1 MYGQALRG
9 HSTCLTGVTHACTH
23 VDTHTH
29 TSLSVVNDGRE
40 VGTSVS
46 PQCCWQAEQ
55 ALTRTHNNGLC
66 HACGLL
72 TLVSLAVSGPGAG
85 GGSAL
90 CVELDFLPT
99 LPTPPPGSGSH
110 CLLRRG
116 NDRGEIAR
124 ETMRKKN

>member
-29 TSLSVVNDGRE
+29 THIFVSGKYRQLECRDVR
-40 VGTSVS
+40 TSVS
-46 PQCCWQAEQ
+46 PQRCWQAEQ
-55 ALTRTHNNGLC
+55 ALTGTHNNGLC

-72 TLVSLAVSGPGAG
+72 TLVTLAVTVPGAG

-90 CVELDFLPT
+90 CFELDFLPT

-110 CLLRRG
+110 SVLRRG
-116 NDRGEIAR
+116 TDRG
-124 ETMRKKN
+124 KQ